1 MKIGRITL
9 ILATIG
15 ILLHHSLAFP
25 AVSWKRILFKNAR
38 CIAAI
43 NHTIYVGVNN
53 EGMYKTVNEG
63 KSWRNIRVG
72 PGPAPT
78 VISMA
83 IDPKDER
90 IIYAGTSKGLFK
102 SDDGGWSWVKI
113 WPYRTPPIT
122 IAVDPKDSRVI
133 YADVFKT
140 TDGGRSWKQIFPVG
154 WAFCDLAVNPRNT
167 EILYAT
173 GSIVNRKV
181 TGLYK
186 SEDGGLT
193 WRKIFDYPAIPIVID
208 SRRPMRVYVGG
219 DGKVYRSMDGGDSWT
234 DLREGLPQGLIYSML
249 IDPLNPNIIY
259 AGVDMA
265 GVYRSEDGG
274 ETWSPLGKGFPDTVK
289 IMDLAID
296 PSSPDFLYAATIS
309 GVAFGNEYGLW
320 RMELPPRKPFHSVS
334 VMGELLYMWG
344 GIKMDKGLNPL
355 KRG

>member
-1 MKIGRITL
+1 
-9 ILATIG
+9 
-15 ILLHHSLAFP
+15 
-25 AVSWKRILFKNAR
+25 
-38 CIAAI
+38 
-43 NHTIYVGVNN
+43 
-53 EGMYKTVNEG
+53 
-63 KSWRNIRVG
+63 
-72 PGPAPT
+72 
-78 VISMA
+78 
-83 IDPKDER
+83 
-90 IIYAGTSKGLFK
+90 
-102 SDDGGWSWVKI
+102 DDGGWSWVKI

-140 TDGGRSWKQIFPVG
+140 TDGGRNWKQIFPLKC
-154 WAFCDLAVNPRNT
+154 AFCDLAVNPRNT

-173 GSIVNRKV
+173 FWIKGGKV

-193 WRKIFDYPAIPIVID
+193 WRKIFDYLAIPIVID
-208 SRRPMRVYVGG
+208 PRRPMRVYVGG
-219 DGKVYRSMDGGDSWT
+219 EGKVYRSMDGGDSWVG
-234 DLREGLPQGLIYSML
+234 LREGLPQGLIHSML

-259 AGVDMA
+259 AGVDMV

-334 VMGELLYMWG
+334 VMGKLPGIWG
-344 GIKMDKGLNPL
+344 DIK
-355 KRG
+355 R